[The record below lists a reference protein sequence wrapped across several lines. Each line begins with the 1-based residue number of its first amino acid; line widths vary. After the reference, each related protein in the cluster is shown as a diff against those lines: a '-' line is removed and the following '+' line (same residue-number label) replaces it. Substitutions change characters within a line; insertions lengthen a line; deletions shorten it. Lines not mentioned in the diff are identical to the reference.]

1 MEKMNL
7 LICDDEWMIRES
19 IVQTAL
25 SMEEFNV
32 FTAVTGRTALE
43 LLEEEEIDGVVLDMQ
58 MPEMDG
64 ITFLQH
70 MKSRKKDCAVI
81 VLSGHDE
88 FDYAQKCLHY
98 GAIEYLLKPVTSE
111 QIRDFLM
118 QLKENILHKRSYI
131 SQLNTYRQEIDSIKP
146 LLREQFF
153 QDLLQKSPDN
163 ETIHRMEHFLG
174 LQICFPYLI
183 TAAIHIGHSAAAPD
197 AADEPLQL
205 YTLGKLIGDQLNHTL
220 CSHIFHMNSDT
231 IAVIAGGSSDSLD
244 DDLLSAFDEL
254 AASLISDLHLR
265 MNIGIGGVV
274 TSVRQIRDSYTEA
287 LFALNFNNYSE
298 MVSIISIHDI
308 SEHSP
313 SENVHWDL
321 KKSLDKLTAASA
333 TADKNEF
340 LLKLQ
345 ELLQQLKEHRDIN
358 LNSAIHYCCFISSLA
373 LGCLDKNEE
382 LMNRNPYFETSS
394 QTTLDS
400 LYAYTEQLLE
410 EISERIKS
418 GTENRICHLADA
430 CCEILE
436 KNYKEKLNIREIAR
450 ELGISRN
457 YLSTIFRSKTG
468 YSIVEYLNGIR
479 LEAAKRLLRNNE
491 LKIYEI
497 AEETGFSDTYYFS
510 KVFKT
515 HTGVSPS
522 DYRNSFIE

>member
-19 IVQTAL
+19 IIQTAL

-32 FTAVTGRTALE
+32 FSAETGRTALE
-43 LLEEEEIDGVVLDMQ
+43 LLEREEIDGVILDMQ

-70 MKSRKKDCAVI
+70 MKSRKKECAVI

-111 QIRDFLM
+111 QIQEFL
-118 QLKENILHKRSYI
+118 LELRENILHKRSYNT
-131 SQLNTYRQEIDSIKP
+131 QLNAYRQEIDSIKP
-146 LLREQFF
+146 LLRDQFF

-163 ETIHRMEHFLG
+163 ETIHRMEHFLD

-183 TAAIHIGHSAAAPD
+183 TAAVHIGPSADGPGVS
-197 AADEPLQL
+197 DEPLQM
-205 YTLGKLIGDQLNHTL
+205 YTLGKLIGDQLNRSL
-220 CSHIFHMNSDT
+220 CCHIFHMNSDT
-231 IAVIAGGSSDSLD
+231 VAVIAGGASDSLD
-244 DDLLSAFDEL
+244 DSLLSAFDDL
-254 AASLISDLHLR
+254 AASLVSDLNLH
-265 MNIGIGGVV
+265 MNIGIGSMV

-287 LFALNFNNYSE
+287 LFALNYNSFKE
-298 MVSIISIHDI
+298 TVSIISIHDI
-308 SEHSP
+308 SEQNPPESG
-313 SENVHWDL
+313 HWDL
-321 KKSLDKLTAASA
+321 KKSLDKLTSASA
-333 TADKNEF
+333 TADKNE
-340 LLKLQ
+340 LLLRLQ
-345 ELLQQLKEHRDIN
+345 ELLRQLEEHHDIN

-382 LMNRNPYFETSS
+382 LLNRNPYFETSS
-394 QTTLDS
+394 QTTLDG
-400 LYAYTEQLLE
+400 LYSYTEQLLS
-410 EISERIKS
+410 EISDRIKS
-418 GTENRICHLADA
+418 STENRICHLADA

-436 KNYKEKLNIREIAR
+436 NNYREKLNIREIAR

-457 YLSTIFRSKTG
+457 YLSTIFRNKTG

-479 LEAAKRLLRNNE
+479 LEAAKRLLRSNE

-510 KVFKT
+510 KVFKA